1 MRVLRSNFS
10 ANVKARAYLLLRQT
24 FLSFWIDDKC
34 LLFIIHLIEERLIP
48 VGAAILRGAR
58 CVCGGASSGEQ
69 ISSSIKSVF
78 SSVVTDLDRPEPSF
92 LFMMPLSFNSF
103 KGLYTDV

>member
-1 MRVLRSNFS
+1 M
-10 ANVKARAYLLLRQT
+10 ARAYLLLRQT

-34 LLFIIHLIEERLIP
+34 LLFIIHLIDERLIP

-69 ISSSIKSVF
+69 VSSSIKSVF

-92 LFMMPLSFNSF
+92 LFTMPLSFNSF
-103 KGLYTDV
+103 KSLYTDV